1 MFHSFYKQ
9 KNKKNKGFTLVE
21 ILVAIAVFAMLSTIF
36 TMIYVI
42 ISQNQHRAKA
52 SQLLLNNSLYALE
65 IIAQDL
71 KNNEIDYNFILPDND
86 PARPDCSSLNCMVFK
101 RMDGSLA
108 IYSNP
113 DWANNEL
120 FYGVYTCDP
129 YPDVCVVENINL
141 VQILSPSLNHVK
153 VDYVH
158 FFVEPVTADPYSSQ
172 TVNINPKIT
181 IVLKTSYDSQV
192 ESEQVSYTLQTTVSS
207 RIYKR

>member
-1 MFHSFYKQ
+1 MFSSFDRQ
-9 KNKKNKGFTLVE
+9 KNKGFTLVE

-36 TMIYVI
+36 TMIYVL

-71 KNNEIDYNFILPDND
+71 KNNELDYNFILPDND
-86 PARPDCSSLNCMVFK
+86 PNRPDCSSLNCMVFK
-101 RMDGSLA
+101 RIDDSLA

-113 DWANNEL
+113 DWANDSL

-129 YPDVCVVENINL
+129 YPDICIVENINL
-141 VQILSPSLNHVK
+141 VEILSPRLNHVK
-153 VDYVH
+153 VDYLH

-172 TVNINPKIT
+172 TVNTSPKVT
-181 IVLKTSYDSQV
+181 IVLKTSYYSQV
-192 ESEQVSYTLQTTVSS
+192 ESEQISYTLQTTVSS